1 MAGRYV
7 EKVKA
12 ILGEDIWQML
22 KRSVGKGEV
31 DARRM
36 QDIAYKLHE
45 EVGGGH
51 SRRMGP
57 GMKGIPDWFE
67 FREILGHWYQ
77 LELCEFEENRGAA
90 VEKLAT
96 IFKSEEVEL
105 LNLST
110 RLQHILP
117 GIFKRRMLIVEGSG
131 NALKCKK
138 LVISKEVV
146 DVCRSETVEK

>member
-1 MAGRYV
+1 MAGLYD

-12 ILGEDIWQML
+12 ILGEDIWQIL
-22 KRSVGKGEV
+22 KKSVGNGEV
-31 DARRM
+31 NARKM

-51 SRRMGP
+51 LMRMGP
-57 GMKGIPDWFE
+57 GMKGVPDWFE

-77 LELCEFEENRGAA
+77 VELFEFEENRGAA
-90 VEKLAT
+90 LEKLVS
-96 IFKSEEVEL
+96 IVKSEEVEL

-117 GIFKRRMLIVEGSG
+117 GT
-131 NALKCKK
+131 LKQGA
-138 LVISKEVV
+138 
-146 DVCRSETVEK
+146 